1 MADGPH
7 MVFLGFGKYARADRI
22 YALDPLPPTERGS
35 GRRTR
40 VWVDGI
46 PEAIVASRTERSI
59 LAEMGQDSA
68 GRDSKL
74 LDDALDLAQRLAE
87 QAAAGR
93 VDLNDLGRRA
103 RRLLEA
109 TSRPA
114 ETEQLF

>member
-1 MADGPH
+1 
-7 MVFLGFGKYARADRI
+7 
-22 YALDPLPPTERGS
+22 
-35 GRRTR
+35 
-40 VWVDGI
+40 
-46 PEAIVASRTERSI
+46 
-59 LAEMGQDSA
+59 MGQGSA